1 MRAAVIVEDNGR
13 RRIEVVDNLP
23 EPVPGEGQLLVRVG
37 AAGLNRADLVMPLRH
52 RHGACA
58 SGPAIAGNEFAG
70 TVAACGPGAN
80 RFSAGDRVMG
90 FGASAFAEMTTV
102 DHRHVFPVP
111 DGMDW
116 PTAAAYPVAVE
127 TMHDAI
133 VTNGRLRA
141 GERVLFLGAGSG
153 VGIVGI
159 QIAKGKGASKVLGA
173 SRSADRLARL
183 AAFGMDDGI
192 DVSEPAWPDRVR
204 ALTDG
209 EGVDLI
215 VDMVSGPTVNAS
227 MKAAAIR
234 ARIVNVG
241 RLGGMTGEFDFDLH
255 ALKRLEYIGVTF
267 RTRSDEEIAD
277 IVDRA
282 WADLGSMIESGEI
295 ALPIHAAFPLEEVAR
310 AYAEMRRDTHLGKIV
325 ILP

>member
-1 MRAAVIVEDNGR
+1 MRAAVIVENDGR
-13 RRIEVVDNLP
+13 RRLEVVDSLP

-52 RHGACA
+52 RHGTGAP
-58 SGPAIAGNEFAG
+58 GPAVAGNEFAG
-70 TVAACGPGAN
+70 TVEACGPGAD

-116 PTAAAYPVAVE
+116 QTAAAYPVAVE

-133 VTNGRLRA
+133 VTNGRLAA
-141 GERVLFLGAGSG
+141 GESVLFLGAGSG
-153 VGIVGI
+153 VGILGI
-159 QIAKGKGASKVLGA
+159 QIARAKGASKVLGA
-173 SRSADRLARL
+173 SRSLDRLARL
-183 AAFGMDDGI
+183 AAFGMHDGI
-192 DVSEPAWPDRVR
+192 DVSDPAWPERVR
-204 ALTDG
+204 TLTG
-209 EGVDLI
+209 GGGVDLI

-227 MKAAAIR
+227 MQAAAIR
-234 ARIVNVG
+234 GRIVNVG
-241 RLGGMTGEFDFDLH
+241 RLGGKTGEFDFDLH

-267 RTRSDEEIAD
+267 RTRSDDEIAD

-282 WADLGSMIESGEI
+282 WADLGPLIGSRTL
-295 ALPIHAAFPLEEVAR
+295 ALPVHASFPLDEVAG
-310 AYAEMRRDTHLGKIV
+310 AYAEMRSDSHLGKIV
-325 ILP
+325 ITP

>member
-1 MRAAVIVEDNGR
+1 MRAAVIVERDGR
-13 RRIEVVDNLP
+13 RELEVVDELPAP
-23 EPVPGEGQLLVRVG
+23 EPGDGEFLVRVG

-52 RHGACA
+52 RHGTDA

-70 TVAACGPGAN
+70 TVEACGPGAD
-80 RFSAGDRVMG
+80 RFSVGDRVMG
-90 FGASAFAEMTTV
+90 FGASAFAELTTV

-111 DGMDW
+111 AGMDW
-116 PTAAAYPVAVE
+116 QTATAYPVAVE

-133 VTNGRLRA
+133 VTNGRLAA
-141 GERVLFLGAGSG
+141 GESILFLGAGSG

-159 QIAKGKGASKVLGA
+159 QIAKAAGASLVLGA
-173 SRSADRLARL
+173 SRSRDRLSRL
-183 AAFGMDDGI
+183 AGFGMDEGI
-192 DVSEPAWPDRVR
+192 DVADSDWPEKVR
-204 ALTDG
+204 ALTGG

-234 ARIVNVG
+234 GRIVNVG
-241 RLGGMTGEFDFDLH
+241 RLGGMTGEFDFNLH
-255 ALKRLEYIGVTF
+255 ALKRLDYIGVTF
-267 RTRSDEEIAD
+267 RTRSDDEIAD

-282 WADLGSMIESGEI
+282 WADLGEAIESR
-295 ALPIHAAFPLEEVAR
+295 ALSLPVHAAFPLDAVAD

-325 ILP
+325 IVP

>member
-1 MRAAVIVEDNGR
+1 MRVAVIVERDGR
-13 RRIEVVDNLP
+13 RELQVVDDLP
-23 EPVPGEGQLLVRVG
+23 EPTLGEGELLVRVG

-52 RHGACA
+52 RHGTEA

-70 TVAACGPGAN
+70 TVEACGPGAV
-80 RFSAGDRVMG
+80 RFSVGDRVMG
-90 FGASAFAEMTTV
+90 FGASAFAELTKV

-111 DGMDW
+111 AGMDW
-116 PTAAAYPVAVE
+116 QTAAAYPVAVE

-133 VTNGRLRA
+133 VTNGRLAA
-141 GERVLFLGAGSG
+141 GESILFLGAGSG

-159 QIAKGKGASKVLGA
+159 QIAKATGASLALGA
-173 SRSADRLARL
+173 SRSRDRLSRL
-183 AAFGMDDGI
+183 AAFGMDEGI
-192 DVSEPAWPDRVR
+192 DVTEPDWPEKVR
-204 ALTDG
+204 ALTGG

-234 ARIVNVG
+234 GRIVNVG
-241 RLGGMTGEFDFDLH
+241 RLGGMTGEFDFNLH
-255 ALKRLEYIGVTF
+255 ALKRLDYIGVTF
-267 RTRSDEEIAD
+267 RTRSDDEIAD

-282 WADLGSMIESGEI
+282 WADLGEAIESR
-295 ALPIHAAFPLEEVAR
+295 ALSLPVHAAFPLDAVAD

-325 ILP
+325 IVP